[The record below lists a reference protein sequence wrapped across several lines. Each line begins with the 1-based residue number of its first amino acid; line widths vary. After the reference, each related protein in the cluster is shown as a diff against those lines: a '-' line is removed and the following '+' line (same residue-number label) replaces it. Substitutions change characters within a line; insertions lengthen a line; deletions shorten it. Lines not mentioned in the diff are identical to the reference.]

1 MPSGLVNTFLQKTDV
16 FLSCPRK
23 RTAGIACGPLGKSL
37 NTYRPRGIGVNIGEK
52 VEKSRYIKQVL
63 QLYHKLLY
71 VALRILTAKNGKF
84 YRKLEVDSK

>member
-1 MPSGLVNTFLQKTDV
+1 MSSGLVNTFLQKTDV
-16 FLSCPRK
+16 FLSRPQK
-23 RTAGIACGPLGKSL
+23 RAAGNACGPLGKSL
-37 NTYRPRGIGVNIGEK
+37 NTCRPRGIGVNIGEK

-71 VALRILTAKNGKF
+71 VALRILTVKNGKF

>member
-1 MPSGLVNTFLQKTDV
+1 MEKAPQALPAEL
-16 FLSCPRK
+16 
-23 RTAGIACGPLGKSL
+23 LGESL